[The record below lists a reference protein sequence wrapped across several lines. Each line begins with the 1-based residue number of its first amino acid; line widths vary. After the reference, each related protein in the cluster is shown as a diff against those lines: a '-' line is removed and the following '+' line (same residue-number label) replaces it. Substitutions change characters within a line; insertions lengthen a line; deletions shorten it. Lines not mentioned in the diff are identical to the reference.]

1 MLTLQ
6 DVESSTVLQ
15 HILKRPTHYN
25 RSIKY
30 RVLKL
35 LSEVLIRRYP
45 TVEYLTNSELMEWKM
60 WPSIL
65 RMILGI
71 CTLLTSCCYQPIQHK
86 HNLFP

>member
-65 RMILGI
+65 RMIGRYMHMANY
-71 CTLLTSCCYQPIQHK
+71 LLLSTH
-86 HNLFP
+86 LT